1 MPDVLKRIA
10 FQCTV
15 AHVSDVNLSPTPET
29 SRARDVPPP
38 SVRGVARTHSRALST
53 ESFFSPRK
61 FNVKV
66 AQRYTS
72 PGGTEWIHRRVI
84 ELVKKKAKEEM
95 ALLEQ
100 ELLAVIQAME
110 QSTLGEN
117 MALALAQ
124 GAVTPQDLE
133 GFQQG
138 IVEHERSVVQAS
150 LQPQQLYHTP
160 QETPTAFTEPVS
172 QEDAKLSSQSPS
184 SELAAIS
191 LELPANGS
199 AREMMHETCSTTGN
213 MQPEQC
219 TRERFDTAAESFV
232 EGRVYSAADARQED
246 ETPVENTEWHSIGP
260 ELGTEVRE
268 QPCHTRLGQLETES
282 PTQLSEDSSSRLISL
297 MV

>member
-1 MPDVLKRIA
+1 LPDVLKRIA

-15 AHVSDVNLSPTPET
+15 AHVGDVNLSPTPVAAP
-29 SRARDVPPP
+29 ARDAPPP
-38 SVRGVARTHSRALST
+38 SISGVARTHSRALST

-61 FNVKV
+61 LNVKV

-72 PGGTEWIHRRVI
+72 PGGTEWIHRRVV

-100 ELLAVIQAME
+100 ELLAVIHAME

-124 GAVTPQDLE
+124 GAVTPEDLE
-133 GFQQG
+133 RFQQG
-138 IVEHERSVVQAS
+138 IVEHERSVVKAS

-160 QETPTAFTEPVS
+160 QETPIAFTEPVS
-172 QEDAKLSSQSPS
+172 QEDAKSCSQSPS

-199 AREMMHETCSTTGN
+199 ARELMHETCTTTGN

-219 TRERFDTAAESFV
+219 TWERFNTATQSYV
-232 EGRVYSAADARQED
+232 QGRVISAADARQED
-246 ETPVENTEWHSIGP
+246 EKPVENTDWHSFGP

-268 QPCHTRLGQLETES
+268 QPCHGYVGQLETES
-282 PTQLSEDSSSRLISL
+282 PTQPSEDSSSRLISL